1 MRRLLSIDK
10 NISILCLSVMLLTVI
25 AQVLMRELFDFPL
38 VGAEE
43 FVRYL
48 MIWIVLFPLAFTL
61 REGGHIAMT
70 ELRDMFPAPLRNALS
85 LLSDVASIV
94 VFAIVSWS
102 AMSVILDNA
111 NNTTATLQIPFW
123 IFFLPNV
130 LGFVLLTIGYV
141 LIVAKRMA
149 PKNCASG
156 EQG

>member
-1 MRRLLSIDK
+1 MCRLDK
-10 NISILCLSVMLLTVI
+10 EISILCLSTMLVTVI
-25 AQVLMRELFDFPL
+25 LQVLMRELFDFPL

-70 ELRDMFPAPLRNALS
+70 ELRDMLPVPIRNALAY
-85 LLSDVASIV
+85 LSDVCSLI

-102 AMSVILDNA
+102 SMSVILENA

-123 IFFLPNV
+123 IFFLPNF
-130 LGFVLLTIGYV
+130 LGFTLLTVGYL
-141 LIVAKRMA
+141 LILKKRHSHH
-149 PKNCASG
+149 PQPVGN
-156 EQG
+156 

>member
-1 MRRLLSIDK
+1 MNRILSLDK
-10 NISILCLSVMLLTVI
+10 DISILCLSVMLLTVI

-70 ELRDMFPAPLRNALS
+70 ELRDMFPAPIRKALS

-102 AMSVILDNA
+102 AMSVILENA

-130 LGFVLLTIGYV
+130 LGFVLLTVGYV
-141 LIVAKRMA
+141 LILTKRIV
-149 PKNCASG
+149 PKNCAAG

>member
-1 MRRLLSIDK
+1 MCRLDK
-10 NISILCLSVMLLTVI
+10 EISILCLSTMLVTVI
-25 AQVLMRELFDFPL
+25 LQVLMRELFDFPL

-70 ELRDMFPAPLRNALS
+70 ELRDMLPVPIRNALAY
-85 LLSDVASIV
+85 LSDVCSLI

-102 AMSVILDNA
+102 SMSVILENA

-123 IFFLPNV
+123 IFFLPNF
-130 LGFVLLTIGYV
+130 LGFTLLTVGYL
-141 LIVAKRMA
+141 LILKKRHSHHPQPA
-149 PKNCASG
+149 GN
-156 EQG
+156 

>member
-1 MRRLLSIDK
+1 MKQIFNRDK
-10 NISILCLSVMLLTVI
+10 DISILCLSVMLFTVI
-25 AQVLMRELFDFPL
+25 AQVLMREIFNFPL

-70 ELRDMFPAPLRNALS
+70 ELRDMLPAPIRNGIS
-85 LLSDVASIV
+85 YVSDIASIV

-102 AMSVILDNA
+102 SLSVILENA

-123 IFFLPNV
+123 LFFLPNF
-130 LGFVLLTIGYV
+130 LGFLLLTVGYV
-141 LIVAKRMA
+141 LIISKRIN
-149 PKNCASG
+149 PKMCSG
-156 EQG
+156 GQE